1 VQNQQFTRPVALSS
15 LCDDLLRTG
24 HRPRTDMLAHET
36 VAADDRVAAA
46 LQVPTGTD
54 IVHLRRL
61 RWAREVPIAI
71 MCNWPPT
78 HLATVSAE
86 DLVTQGLY
94 ELLRRTGVQ
103 MRIARQRIGA
113 RAATPE
119 ENRVLREYHNAPLLT
134 MERLVYDDAGR
145 AVELGSHVYPADTY
159 SFEITLV
166 DP

>member
-54 IVHLRRL
+54 IVRLRRL
-61 RWAREVPIAI
+61 RGAREVPMAI
-71 MCNWPPT
+71 MCNWLPT
-78 HLATVSAE
+78 HLATFSAE

-119 ENRVLREYHNAPLLT
+119 ENRVLHEHATPRCSRWSASSTTTPVARSSRVRT
-134 MERLVYDDAGR
+134 SRRGCGR
-145 AVELGSHVYPADTY
+145 RG
-159 SFEITLV
+159 
-166 DP
+166 